1 MQLVISLKYIFKG
14 FIFHETS
21 FSNSFFFIKY
31 LEQEKVSDL
40 LKFWIQAENFSQ
52 NVNNIK
58 KSLEED
64 FKKDKIVNYEN
75 LFKQIQN
82 DAIVVYDK

>member
-1 MQLVISLKYIFKG
+1 M
-14 FIFHETS
+14 
-21 FSNSFFFIKY
+21 
-31 LEQEKVSDL
+31 EQEKVSDL

-52 NVNNIK
+52 NVANIK
-58 KSLEED
+58 KRLEED
-64 FKKDKIVNYEN
+64 VKKDEIINYEN